1 MRESLLTFDKVRE
14 IVAQQFGGPVAR
26 EGWGHDG
33 AFAVTLQRVAD
44 DEASGLVEI
53 GRPWLIVQR
62 VTGMIEHWPH
72 LDYLDRVQRMTPV
85 AC

>member
-1 MRESLLTFDKVRE
+1 M
-14 IVAQQFGGPVAR
+14 
-26 EGWGHDG
+26 
-33 AFAVTLQRVAD
+33 TLQRVAD

-72 LDYLDRVQRMTPV
+72 LDYLDRVQRMTPWHADRMYPALLATIALV
-85 AC
+85 VSLATAAWTTYRARIALSAVR

>member
-1 MRESLLTFDKVRE
+1 
-14 IVAQQFGGPVAR
+14 
-26 EGWGHDG
+26 
-33 AFAVTLQRVAD
+33 VTLQRVAD